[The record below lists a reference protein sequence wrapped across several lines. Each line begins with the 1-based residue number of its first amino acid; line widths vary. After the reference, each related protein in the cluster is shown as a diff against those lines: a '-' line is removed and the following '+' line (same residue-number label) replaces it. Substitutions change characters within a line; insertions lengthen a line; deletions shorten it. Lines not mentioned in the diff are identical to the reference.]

1 MSSRSEAPGL
11 TADWLNGWLA
21 AIGAAVA
28 VPGLRVGWSDE
39 VVPRALFEL
48 DADDDIVEAI
58 ADALPTAASLDD
70 SVIARTREG
79 CADFPRNVTL
89 EAYRDRAAL
98 ERATHTAHLAASVS
112 DLRAD
117 ADVKDLDH
125 GAFDVPAPRGETLW
139 SRARSCAAAIA
150 PGQRAEWLAES
161 LDGRG
166 HRVQLNGLG
175 FDPRRLPAGV
185 HGAGAGSEVFADPV
199 VELLCYC
206 ALVLFPT
213 RGDGRRIRQRGW
225 RGGVTQ
231 RGAFRWTAWRPSLDR
246 WAIDAFLDVVDPAAS
261 DVVAQYGSVS
271 YVPRARQ
278 DVRRAYF
285 GEPLP

>member
-1 MSSRSEAPGL
+1 MSSRIEATGL

-39 VVPRALFEL
+39 AVPRAAFEL
-48 DADDDIVEAI
+48 GTDDDIVKLVS
-58 ADALPTAASLDD
+58 DALPTVASLDE
-70 SVIARTREG
+70 SVIARTHAG
-79 CADFPRNVTL
+79 CTDFPRKVTL

-98 ERATHTAHLAASVS
+98 ERSTHAAHLAASVS

-117 ADVKDLDH
+117 VDVEGLDH
-125 GAFDVPAPRGETLW
+125 GAFDVSAPRGETLW
-139 SRARSCAAAIA
+139 SRARSCAAAIP
-150 PGQRAEWLAES
+150 PGRRAEWLAETLS
-161 LDGRG
+161 GRG

-175 FDPRRLPAGV
+175 FDPRRLPGGV
-185 HGAGAGSEVFADPV
+185 QGAGPGSEVFADPV
-199 VELLCYC
+199 VELLCFC

-246 WAIDAFLDVVDPAAS
+246 WAIDAFLDLASPPAGA
-261 DVVAQYGSVS
+261 VVAQY
-271 YVPRARQ
+271 
-278 DVRRAYF
+278 
-285 GEPLP
+285 

>member
-1 MSSRSEAPGL
+1 MTTRTEAPGL
-11 TADWLNGWLA
+11 TADWINAWMA

-28 VPGLRVGWSDE
+28 VPGLRVGWSDDA
-39 VVPRALFEL
+39 VPWAVFESVG
-48 DADDDIVEAI
+48 DDDIVEAI
-58 ADALPTAASLDD
+58 ADALPTTATLDE

-79 CADFPRNVTL
+79 CAAFPRNVTL

-98 ERATHTAHLAASVS
+98 ERSIQSGLLAASVS

-117 ADVKDLDH
+117 ADVKSLDH
-125 GAFDVPAPRGETLW
+125 GAFDVSAPRGETLW
-139 SRARSCAAAIA
+139 SRARSCAAAIPA
-150 PGQRAEWLAES
+150 GQRSAWVDES
-161 LDGRG
+161 LGGRG

-185 HGAGAGSEVFADPV
+185 QGDGPGSEVFADPV
-199 VELLCYC
+199 VELLCLC
-206 ALVLFPT
+206 ALALFPT

-225 RGGVTQ
+225 RDRATQ
-231 RGAFRWTAWRPSLDR
+231 RGAFRWTTWRPALDR
-246 WAIDAFLDVVDPAAS
+246 WAIDAFLDLDDPPAGSVVT
-261 DVVAQYGSVS
+261 QYGSVP
-271 YVPRARQ
+271 YVPRASQ